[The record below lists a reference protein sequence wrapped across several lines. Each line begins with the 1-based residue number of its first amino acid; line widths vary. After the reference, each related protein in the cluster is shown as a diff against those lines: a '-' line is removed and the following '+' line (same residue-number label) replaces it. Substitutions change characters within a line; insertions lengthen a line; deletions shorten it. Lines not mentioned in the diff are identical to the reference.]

1 MAKNIFIA
9 ATEPRSGK
17 SLVALGLINAI
28 QGIVPSVGYMKP
40 IGQRYRYRSEV
51 DEDAVLI
58 KGVFWLEDDIGDINP
73 ARMSDV
79 QTDRESLFDTIFDA
93 YARISADKDVV
104 VIEGTDYTSTV
115 TALEFDI
122 NAELAKNLVAPVV
135 LVARGSGRSI
145 DEIARTI
152 EECAESFR
160 EMGCNLL
167 GTLVNRF
174 ESKDYEAD
182 RAKLAGLLEGR
193 GIPLFGA
200 IPPDPTLSG
209 PRFREVVD
217 QLKARIVHRGDD
229 LSRVVTGMKVIA
241 MNPENALDFIRD
253 RDGYLIITSGDRVE
267 HILTILCAHNSR
279 FYPTYSGIL
288 LTGGLVPREKVFE
301 LISGLPISGLS
312 IVSLKDD
319 TYSAALKVN
328 GVSGELSKEDPEKI
342 NLANQII
349 ERHVDFGRIY
359 TLLGTVDTNVT
370 TPKMFQYRL
379 VQIARSKKKH
389 IVLPEGA
396 EPRILRAA
404 EQVVRKGICDVT
416 LLGNRDNIQAE
427 SQSMGLD
434 LSGVGITD
442 PETVEPG
449 VIEGY
454 GETLYG
460 LRKHKSVTKEMAL
473 DLMVDPVYFATM
485 MVYSGD
491 ADGFVSGAV
500 HSTADTLGPVLRV
513 IKTRE
518 GVSIASSVLFML
530 MPNQILVYGDCALI
544 ENPDAQQLA
553 EIALTSAV
561 TAKTFGIEPV
571 VAMLSYSTGESGK
584 GRDVDKVREATEIVR
599 EKRPDLPVEGPI
611 QYDAA
616 VSLEVARAKISDSQ
630 IAGRATV
637 LVFPDLDAGN
647 TAYKAVQRSANVSVI
662 GPILQGLAKPAN
674 DLSRGALVVD
684 IVYTIAVTAIQAQQ
698 RRP

>member
-1 MAKNIFIA
+1 
-9 ATEPRSGK
+9 
-17 SLVALGLINAI
+17 LGLINAI

-40 IGQRYRYRSEV
+40 IGQRYRRKGEV

-58 KGVFWLEDDIGDINP
+58 KAVYWLEDDIKDINP
-73 ARMSDV
+73 VRMSNV
-79 QTDRESLFDTIFDA
+79 QAESESLFDSIFDA
-93 YARISADKDVV
+93 YNRISADKDVV

-135 LVARGSGRSI
+135 LVARGSDRSVE
-145 DEIARTI
+145 DIARSI
-152 EECAESFR
+152 EECADSFR
-160 EMGCNLL
+160 EQGCSLL
-167 GTLVNRF
+167 GALVNRF
-174 ESKDYEAD
+174 ESKEYDAD
-182 RAKLAGLLEGR
+182 KAKLAELLEGS
-193 GIPLFGA
+193 GTPFFGA

-209 PRFREVVD
+209 PRLREVVD

-229 LSRVVTGMKVIA
+229 LSRVVTGVKVMA
-241 MNPENALDFIRD
+241 MNPENALDYIRD

-267 HILTILCAHNSR
+267 HILTTLCAHNSR
-279 FYPTYSGIL
+279 FYPSYSGIL
-288 LTGGLVPREKVFE
+288 LTGGLVPKEKVFE
-301 LISGLPISGLS
+301 LISGLPLSGLS

-319 TYSAALKVN
+319 TYSAALKVH
-328 GVSGELSKEDPEKI
+328 GVSGELSKEDPQKI

-349 ERHVDFGRIY
+349 ERNVDFGRIY
-359 TLLGTVDTNVT
+359 KLLGTAETNVT

-379 VQIARSKKKH
+379 VRMARSQRTH
-389 IVLPEGA
+389 IVLPEGN

-404 EQVVRKGICDVT
+404 EQVVRKGICDIT
-416 LLGNRDNIQAE
+416 LLGSSDVIRAE
-427 SQSMGLD
+427 SQNMGLD
-434 LSGVGITD
+434 LTGANITD
-442 PETVEPG
+442 PETVDPG

-454 GETLYG
+454 SETLYE

-491 ADGFVSGAV
+491 ADGFVSGTV

-518 GVSIASSVLFML
+518 GVSIASSIFFML
-530 MPNQILVYGDCALI
+530 MPDQVLMYGDCALL

-553 EIALTSAV
+553 EIALTSAD
-561 TAKTFGIEPV
+561 TAKTFGIDPF
-571 VAMLSYSTGESGK
+571 VAMLSYSTGKSGK
-584 GRDVDKVREATEIVR
+584 GRDVDKVREATDLVR
-599 EKRPDLPVEGPI
+599 ERRPDLPVEGPI

-616 VSLEVARAKISDSQ
+616 VSSEVGRIKISDSQ
-630 IAGRATV
+630 VAGRATV
-637 LVFPDLDAGN
+637 FVFPDLDAGN
-647 TAYKAVQRSANVSVI
+647 TAYKAVQRSAKVPAI

-698 RRP
+698 RRPLYDRPQEARNGRQKAG